1 MKYIKEKE
9 MNGFAT
15 FIAMLVMIAT
25 WGLFCWGKISLDT
38 VLIVGMIFC
47 IGLIIYTK
55 R

>member
-1 MKYIKEKE
+1 MGK
-9 MNGFAT
+9 
-15 FIAMLVMIAT
+15 FITSVILIIT
-25 WGLFCWGKISLDT
+25 WGLYFFGPISLDT